1 MNRRL
6 AITALFALTCLP
18 TYGASAQITKKAVPA
33 DAAAGVPSQETHS
46 IKTAEEMNGKQIEL
60 INKVSVYFNQLHSL
74 KGEFVQTS
82 AGGSR
87 LRGKFYVKR
96 PGRFRLDYARPSRLV
111 IVSDGRYLAIQDHD
125 LKSDDRYELDQT
137 PLGVLLRQDVN
148 LLRDA
153 RFFDVEETEDT
164 VVIAFEG
171 KNQPAAGA
179 LKLFLAKKPALEL
192 KKWTSKNLQGLDTQI
207 ELINISRIDDFEADL
222 FKPAPVAL
230 ERLR

>member
-6 AITALFALTCLP
+6 AITALFALTCL
-18 TYGASAQITKKAVPA
+18 TSHGTSAQTKAR
-33 DAAAGVPSQETHS
+33 
-46 IKTAEEMNGKQIEL
+46 TAEEMTSKEIEL
-60 INKVSVYFNQLHSL
+60 IDKVTAYFNQLRSL

-111 IVSDGRYLAIQDHD
+111 VVSDGRYLAVQDHD

-137 PLGVLLRQDVN
+137 PLGVLLREDVN
-148 LLRDA
+148 MLRDA
-153 RFFDVEETEDT
+153 RFFSVEETEDA

-171 KNQPAAGA
+171 KNQPVAGS
-179 LKLFLAKKPALEL
+179 LKLFLTKKPALEL
-192 KKWTSKNLQGLDTQI
+192 KKWMSKNLQGTDTEI
-207 ELINISRIDDFEADL
+207 ELVNASRVDDIEADL
-222 FKPAPVAL
+222 FKAAPVAL

>member
-1 MNRRL
+1 
-6 AITALFALTCLP
+6 
-18 TYGASAQITKKAVPA
+18 
-33 DAAAGVPSQETHS
+33 
-46 IKTAEEMNGKQIEL
+46 
-60 INKVSVYFNQLHSL
+60 
-74 KGEFVQTS
+74 
-82 AGGSR
+82 
-87 LRGKFYVKR
+87 
-96 PGRFRLDYARPSRLV
+96 LDYARPSRLV

-137 PLGVLLRQDVN
+137 PLGLLLREDVN

-153 RFFDVEETEDT
+153 RFFDVDETEDT
-164 VVIAFEG
+164 LVIAFEG
-171 KNQPAAGA
+171 KNQPVAGP

-207 ELINISRIDDFEADL
+207 ELINISRVDDFEADL